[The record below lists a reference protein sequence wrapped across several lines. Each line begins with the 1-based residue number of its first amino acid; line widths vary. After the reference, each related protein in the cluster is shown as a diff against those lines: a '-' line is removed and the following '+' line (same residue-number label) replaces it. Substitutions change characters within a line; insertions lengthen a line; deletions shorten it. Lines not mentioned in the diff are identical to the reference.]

1 MGQGGEGRGNRAG
14 VISFLTTWRSG
25 ARVRVEGFRLLLT
38 VLLVLAAATQEAP
51 TQDKYPARPIRIIV
65 PTAAGGS
72 DVTARLIAQELPKR
86 WGQPVVVE
94 NRAGAATIVGTEIVA
109 RAPPDGHT
117 LLMAP
122 GAFATNPS
130 TYKKMPF
137 DTLRDFAPITQTL
150 SVPLLLAVHPSV
162 PAKSVKE
169 FIALAKARPGELQ
182 YAAAGH
188 GTLPHLTMEL
198 LASMAQIRLINVPY
212 KGGPPGIMDLLAGR
226 IAATMSG
233 GMPLLIPL
241 VRSGKLRALG
251 VTTATR
257 APVLPDIP
265 TIAEAGVPGYEAV
278 QWAGLLAPAG
288 TPREI
293 IARLH
298 KEVIAILRTPEV
310 KERLARDAIEVVG
323 SSPEEFA
330 AFVKAEVVKWTK
342 VVKAAG
348 IQPE

>member
-1 MGQGGEGRGNRAG
+1 MAACSVG
-14 VISFLTTWRSG
+14 STRS
-25 ARVRVEGFRLLLT
+25 LLT
-38 VLLVLAAATQEAP
+38 ALFVLAAAPPEALA
-51 TQDKYPARPIRIIV
+51 QDKYPTRPVRIIV
-65 PTAAGGS
+65 PTSAGGGS
-72 DVTARLIAQELPKR
+72 DASARVIAQELSKR
-86 WGQPVVVE
+86 WGHPVVVE
-94 NRAGAATIVGTEIVA
+94 NRAGAGTIVGTEIVA
-109 RAPPDGHT
+109 KAPPDGHT

-137 DTLRDFAPITQTL
+137 DTLRDFAPISQTM
-150 SVPLLLAVHPSV
+150 SVPVLIAVHPSV

-188 GTLPHLTMEL
+188 GTLPHLAMEL
-198 LASMAQIRLINVPY
+198 FASMAQIRLINVPY
-212 KGGPPGIMDLLAGR
+212 KGPAPGIMDLLGGR
-226 IAATMSG
+226 IAATATG
-233 GMPLLIPL
+233 GLPLIVPH

-251 VTTATR
+251 VTSATR
-257 APVLPDIP
+257 AAALPDIP
-265 TIAEAGVPGYEAV
+265 TIAEGGLPGYEVV
-278 QWAGLLAPAG
+278 QWNGLLAPAG

-298 KEVIAILRTPEV
+298 TEVTPILRTPEMR
-310 KERLARDAIEVVG
+310 ERLAREGIEVVG

-330 AFVKAEVVKWTK
+330 AFIKAEVVKWAK